1 MIMVV
6 MLVLLVIVVMVVTAT
21 GAVLIMVMMMVM
33 LMFLVVFLCRQTL
46 HLQPGQF
53 RRQAGLAFHGLEQ
66 LLAGQGIP
74 GGGDNGG
81 HTVVLPEHG
90 HGSIQLG
97 LGNGIGPGQD
107 NGGGGFHLVVVELSE
122 VLHIH
127 LDLARISNRHSI
139 AQGDLVIGDLV
150 HGADHIG
157 QLAHTGGLNENP
169 VGIVF
174 RNHLGQGLAEVA
186 HQGAADAAGIHLGD
200 VDARILQEAAVNAD
214 LAELILNQH
223 QLLTLV
229 ALGNQLFNQG
239 CFAGAQ
245 KAGENINFGHRKTPS
260 VKNSLPIIISPA
272 VNPYKKRKP
281 NFSSAFPCF

>member
-1 MIMVV
+1 
-6 MLVLLVIVVMVVTAT
+6 
-21 GAVLIMVMMMVM
+21 MVMMMVM

-107 NGGGGFHLVVVELSE
+107 NGGGGFHLVVVELSK

-127 LDLARISNRHSI
+127 LDLARIGNRHGI

-186 HQGAADAAGIHLGD
+186 HQGAADAAGVHLRNI
-200 VDARILQEAAVNAD
+200 DACILEEAAVNAD
-214 LAELILNQH
+214 LAELVFNQH
-223 QLLTLV
+223 QLLALV
-229 ALGNQLFNQG
+229 ALGNQLFDQG
-239 CFAGAQ
+239 CFTGTQ
-245 KAGENINFGHRKTPS
+245 KAGKNINFGHLKHLLL
-260 VKNSLPIIISPA
+260 KNL
-272 VNPYKKRKP
+272 
-281 NFSSAFPCF
+281 